1 VTTWDSINPT
11 ALLSRR
17 NGDLLLGK
25 TGYIAKYDTNLDD
38 TEDYRF
44 LYYTNNADL
53 GNANVTSILKKL
65 KAIVIGGTNQ
75 FVTIKWGF
83 DFSTNYNSANAQ
95 IPTQGV
101 SEYGVAEYDN
111 PNGQVVTIT
120 NASPAVITSVDLSE
134 FVNNNTATLTTTGT
148 LPTGFSVLTTYF
160 IINASTNTC
169 NLSLT
174 LAGAAINTSS
184 SGSGT
189 HTLQH
194 IHPTVTSQYSSGVAL
209 QELSVPASGQGKI
222 VQTGYEADI
231 NGSSLSIQKIEIQ
244 YKDGKAA

>member
-11 ALLSRR
+11 ALLSKR

-38 TEDYRF
+38 TSIYRF
-44 LYYTNNADL
+44 QYFTNNADL

-75 FVTIKWGF
+75 FITIKWAF
-83 DFSTNYNSANAQ
+83 DFSTNYTSANAQ
-95 IPTQGV
+95 IPTQGT
-101 SEYGVAEYDN
+101 SEYGIAEYGAN
-111 PNGQVVTIT
+111 ATVV
-120 NASPAVITSVDLSE
+120 A
-134 FVNNNTATLTTTGT
+134 
-148 LPTGFSVLTTYF
+148 
-160 IINASTNTC
+160 
-169 NLSLT
+169 
-174 LAGAAINTSS
+174 
-184 SGSGT
+184 
-189 HTLQH
+189 
-194 IHPTVTSQYSSGVAL
+194 QYSSGVAL